1 MKKLIVRPGLFVKQD
16 EEKIKIKRIEEAWKK
31 DNFIVIPPEFS
42 YEVVDNNI
50 DILKQARAEI
60 KSNKNT
66 TSMLDWAKFYNNG
79 LDKALEILDKL
90 IESEEVNVR

>member
-1 MKKLIVRPGLFVKQD
+1 MKKLIVKPGLFLTPDK
-16 EEKIKIKRIEEAWKK
+16 EKIKIEKIEEAWKK

-60 KSNKNT
+60 ESNKNT

-90 IESEEVNVR
+90 IESEGAND